1 MTKYRVLLLILLTVF
16 ISGCAVARRL
26 KIEPPSVREARVT
39 ETLVEIKPPLKTYR
53 VGERYIYHIRWFG
66 IPVGEASLAI
76 PEITE
81 INGRKTY
88 HLKAEVESS
97 KWFSMIFKI
106 KDRLDSYVDVEG
118 LYPLKF
124 ERYQREGGY
133 KAEEIMEY
141 DHINRVATYRS
152 LLNNSVKTMD
162 IPQGVQDM
170 LSCIYWIRLQEV
182 EPGNSIFVD
191 VNADEKNWK
200 LEVKVLG
207 SERIEMLN
215 LGTYDAFLVE
225 PIAQFRGA
233 ILRKGKM
240 WVWIS
245 ANEKRIPLILKA
257 ETPFGPVVTHL
268 HKMDKVN

>member
-26 KIEPPSVREARVT
+26 KIEPPSVREAKVT
-39 ETLVEIKPPLKTYR
+39 ETLIEIKPPPKTYR
-53 VGERYIYHIRWFG
+53 VGERYIYYIRWFG

-81 INGRKTY
+81 INGRKVY

-97 KWFSMIFKI
+97 KWFSMVFKI

-124 ERYQREGGY
+124 ERYQKEGGY

-152 LLNNSVKTMD
+152 LLNNTVKTME

-225 PIAQFRGA
+225 PIAQFKGV

-245 ANEKRIPLILKA
+245 ADEKRIPLILKA

>member
-1 MTKYRVLLLILLTVF
+1 MKSKILTLFILIAF
-16 ISGCAVARRL
+16 ISGCAVARKL
-26 KIEPPSVREARVT
+26 KIEPPSLREAKIT
-39 ETLVEIKPPLKTYR
+39 EAKVEIKPPAKTYR
-53 VGERYIYHIRWFG
+53 AGENFIYHIRWFG
-66 IPVGEASLAI
+66 IPVGDAVMSI

-81 INGRKTY
+81 LNGRKVY

-141 DHINRVATYRS
+141 DHINRTATYKS
-152 LLNNSVKTMD
+152 LLNKSVKTME

-182 EPGNSIFVD
+182 KPGNSIFVD

-215 LGTYDAFLVE
+215 LGVYDAFLVE

-240 WVWIS
+240 WVWVS
-245 ANEKRIPLILKA
+245 ADERRIPLILKA
-257 ETPFGPVVTHL
+257 ETPFGPIVTYL
-268 HKMDKVN
+268 HKME

>member
-1 MTKYRVLLLILLTVF
+1 MKYRILSLILLIIF
-16 ISGCAVARRL
+16 ISGCAAARKL
-26 KIEPPSVREARVT
+26 KIEPPSLREAKVT
-39 ETLVEIKPPLKTYR
+39 EALVEIKPPLKTYR
-53 VGERYIYHIRWFG
+53 VGEKFVYYIRWFG
-66 IPVGEASLAI
+66 IPVGNASMAI

-81 INGRKTY
+81 LNGRKVY
-88 HLKAEVESS
+88 HLKAEVETS
-97 KWFSMIFKI
+97 KWFSMIFKMR
-106 KDRLDSYVDVEG
+106 DRLDSYIDVEG

-124 ERYQREGGY
+124 VRYQREGGY

-152 LLNNSVKTMD
+152 LINKSVKTME
-162 IPQGVQDM
+162 IPVGVQDM
-170 LSCIYWIRLQEV
+170 LSCLYWIRLQEV
-182 EPGNSIFVD
+182 KPGSSIFVD

-215 LGTYDAFLVE
+215 LGVFDAFLVE

-240 WVWIS
+240 WVWVS
-245 ANEKRIPLILKA
+245 ADERRIPLILKA
-257 ETPFGPVVTHL
+257 QTPFGPIVTYL
-268 HKMDKVN
+268 HEMDKLN